1 MEEQI
6 EVNKNEKKLKQNDK
20 IMQTHQILLQNK
32 KSLTMTGVTRV
43 DSTNETG
50 ISVMI
55 GEIPLDIV
63 GTEIHISK
71 LDVEKGVI
79 ELEGDIN
86 TIKYNQKSKGNFV
99 KRLFK

>member
-6 EVNKNEKKLKQNDK
+6 EASKNEKKSKQNDK
-20 IMQTHQILLQNK
+20 IMQAHQILLQNK

-50 ISVMI
+50 VSVMI
-55 GEIPLDIV
+55 GDTPLDIV
-63 GTEIHISK
+63 GTDIHISK

-79 ELEGDIN
+79 ELDGDIN